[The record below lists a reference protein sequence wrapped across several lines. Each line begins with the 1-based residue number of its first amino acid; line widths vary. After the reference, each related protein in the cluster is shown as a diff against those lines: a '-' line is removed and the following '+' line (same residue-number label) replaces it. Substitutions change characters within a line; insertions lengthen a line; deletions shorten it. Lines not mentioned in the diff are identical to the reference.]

1 MKKSTLGWGAAGLV
15 ALGIFGSGNDN
26 SPKQTLDSENA
37 QSTVQ
42 EVIES
47 KYINTN
53 SLNIRD
59 KPNGH
64 VVGKLGRG
72 EKVDIYET
80 KGNWARISLNSS
92 SPQWLSTKLLC
103 EMDGCF
109 KQKSRSTTSNNYQA
123 LKSHPHHS
131 ERKQKKTYYDS
142 DCSCAVVDYCVGPR
156 GGHYCITS
164 GGNKRYKPR
173 Y

>member
-26 SPKQTLDSENA
+26 SPKQTSDSENA
-37 QSTVQ
+37 QSAVE

-92 SPQWLSTKLLC
+92 PPQWLSTKLLC
-103 EMDGCF
+103 ETDGCF
-109 KQKSRSTTSNNYQA
+109 KQKSRSTMSNNYQA

>member
-26 SPKQTLDSENA
+26 SSKQTSGSENA
-37 QSTVQ
+37 QSAVE

-64 VVGKLGRG
+64 IVGKLGRG

-103 EMDGCF
+103 ETDGCF

>member
-1 MKKSTLGWGAAGLV
+1 TS
-15 ALGIFGSGNDN
+15 N
-26 SPKQTLDSENA
+26 SENA
-37 QSTVQ
+37 QSAVE

-103 EMDGCF
+103 ETDGCF

>member
-103 EMDGCF
+103 ETDGCF

>member
-1 MKKSTLGWGAAGLV
+1 
-15 ALGIFGSGNDN
+15 
-26 SPKQTLDSENA
+26 
-37 QSTVQ
+37 
-42 EVIES
+42 
-47 KYINTN
+47 
-53 SLNIRD
+53 
-59 KPNGH
+59 

-103 EMDGCF
+103 ETDGCF

>member
-1 MKKSTLGWGAAGLV
+1 
-15 ALGIFGSGNDN
+15 
-26 SPKQTLDSENA
+26 A
-37 QSTVQ
+37 QSAVE

-59 KPNGH
+59 KPNGQ

-72 EKVDIYET
+72 EKVDIYEM

-103 EMDGCF
+103 ETDGCF

-123 LKSHPHHS
+123 LKSHP
-131 ERKQKKTYYDS
+131 
-142 DCSCAVVDYCVGPR
+142 
-156 GGHYCITS
+156 
-164 GGNKRYKPR
+164 
-173 Y
+173 

>member
-1 MKKSTLGWGAAGLV
+1 MKKSTLGWGTAGIIV
-15 ALGIFGSGNDN
+15 LGIFGSGDDN
-26 SPKQTLDSENA
+26 TSRNNSNNEEA
-37 QSTVQ
+37 QSSVE

-53 SLNIRD
+53 TLNIRD
-59 KPNGH
+59 KPNGN
-64 VVGKLGRG
+64 VVAKLGRG
-72 EKVDIYET
+72 EKVDIYEK
-80 KGNWARISLNSS
+80 KGNWVRISLNST
-92 SPQWLSTKLLC
+92 SPQWISEKLLC
-103 EMDGCF
+103 ETEDCF
-109 KQKSRSTTSNNYQA
+109 KQKTRTSKSHNYQA
-123 LKSHPHHS
+123 LKSQSNHLES
-131 ERKQKKTYYDS
+131 KKSKKYYDT

>member
-26 SPKQTLDSENA
+26 SPKQTSDSENA
-37 QSTVQ
+37 QSAVE

-103 EMDGCF
+103 ERDGCF

>member
-26 SPKQTLDSENA
+26 SPKQTSDSENA
-37 QSTVQ
+37 HSAVE

-72 EKVDIYET
+72 EKLDIYET

-92 SPQWLSTKLLC
+92 SPKWLSTKLLC
-103 EMDGCF
+103 ETDGCF

>member
-26 SPKQTLDSENA
+26 SPKQTSNSENA
-37 QSTVQ
+37 QSAVE

-103 EMDGCF
+103 ETDGCF

-142 DCSCAVVDYCVGPR
+142 NCSCAVVDYCVGPR

>member
-26 SPKQTLDSENA
+26 SPKQSSDSENV
-37 QSTVQ
+37 QSAVE

-103 EMDGCF
+103 ETDGCF

-164 GGNKRYKPR
+164 GGNKRYKHR

>member
-26 SPKQTLDSENA
+26 SPKQTSDSENA
-37 QSTVQ
+37 QSAVE

-103 EMDGCF
+103 ETDGCF

-156 GGHYCITS
+156 G
-164 GGNKRYKPR
+164 
-173 Y
+173 

>member
-1 MKKSTLGWGAAGLV
+1 M
-15 ALGIFGSGNDN
+15 
-26 SPKQTLDSENA
+26 
-37 QSTVQ
+37 QSAVE

-103 EMDGCF
+103 ETDGCF

>member
-26 SPKQTLDSENA
+26 YPKQTSDSENA
-37 QSTVQ
+37 HSAVE

-92 SPQWLSTKLLC
+92 SPKWLSTKLLC
-103 EMDGCF
+103 ETDGCF